1 MTTRYDAIIVG
12 AQTGGSAAGIALAKK
27 GLKVALLDSKKYE
40 KIGEKVCGDAT
51 SPHYFERIKNEFGI
65 PIDPPSGAE
74 IRQAVEGFYFISPDR
89 KTKLQLDLSGGYIID
104 RFAFV
109 RRIFKSAED
118 MGCDILHSTRVRKPI
133 VEDNAVT
140 GVEVRQDNN
149 ITELH
154 AKVIV
159 DASGINAAIRRELDP
174 AKTFMDPTIQG
185 QDMCYCYRE
194 VRDLKHEIE
203 EPGVMRL
210 FFDQELC
217 PGGYYWAFPAGSTKV
232 NAGLGVEVTG
242 SQPSAKKQFVEHV
255 LKGDKEFS
263 GVDFRESTL
272 IHGGGARV
280 PLRRP
285 IDTLVWNGLC
295 LVGDAGSI
303 VKPTDGGGIGLSV
316 ISAAMVSQPIA
327 DALEED
333 DFSRTGPL
341 WNYNASLMR
350 TVGAVN
356 APLAIL
362 KLIVT
367 QTTNKDINEV
377 FGKRILT
384 ADDLASV
391 NAGEGLSISYFD
403 KLKRVV
409 RGRKILRLILKLR
422 SALKDYRKAEKLY
435 QNYPEEFGGFIDW
448 RKKILK
454 LYS

>member
-1 MTTRYDAIIVG
+1 MTTSYDVIIVG

-27 GLKVALLDSKKYE
+27 GLKIALLDSKKYE

-51 SPHYFERIKNEFGI
+51 SSHYFERVRKEFGI
-65 PIDPPSGAE
+65 PIEPPHGAE
-74 IRQAVEGFYFISPDR
+74 IRQEVEGFYFISPDR
-89 KTKLQLDLSGGYIID
+89 KSQLRLDLPGGHIID

-109 RRIFKSAED
+109 RRLFKSAED
-118 MGCDILHSTRVRKPI
+118 MGCDVLHSTRVRKPI
-133 VEDNAVT
+133 VENDIVT
-140 GVEVRQDNN
+140 GVEVRQGGN
-149 ITELH
+149 ISSLN
-154 AKVIV
+154 AKVVI

-174 AKTFMDPTIQG
+174 EKTFMDQTIQG
-185 QDMCYCYRE
+185 RDMCYCYRE

-210 FFDQELC
+210 FFDQKLC
-217 PGGYYWAFPAGSTKV
+217 PGGYYWVFPAGQTKV

-242 SQPSAKKQFVEHV
+242 SQPSAKQQFTEHI
-255 LKGDKEFS
+255 LKGDKDFS

-272 IHGGGARV
+272 LHGGGARV

-285 IDTLVWNGLC
+285 IDSLVWNGLC

-327 DALEED
+327 DAIEQDNVL
-333 DFSRTGPL
+333 RRGPL
-341 WNYNASLMR
+341 WAYNVALMR
-350 TVGAVN
+350 SVGATN

-362 KLIVT
+362 KLLVT
-367 QTTNKDINEV
+367 QTSNKEINEV
-377 FGKRILT
+377 FGRGLLT
-384 ADDLASV
+384 AKDLESV
-391 NAGEGLSISYFD
+391 NAGNGLALSYFE
-403 KLKRVV
+403 KLKRVA
-409 RGRKILRLILKLR
+409 RGRKILKLIMKLR
-422 SALKDYRKAEKLY
+422 SALKDYKKAEKLY
-435 QNYPEEFGGFIDW
+435 QNYPENFNGFGDW